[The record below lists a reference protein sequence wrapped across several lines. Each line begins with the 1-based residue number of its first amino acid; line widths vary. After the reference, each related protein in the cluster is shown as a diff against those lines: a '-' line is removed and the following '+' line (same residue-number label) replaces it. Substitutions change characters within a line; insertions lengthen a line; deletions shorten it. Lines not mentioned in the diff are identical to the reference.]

1 MFRTLFIIGVPIVTL
16 LTIFNIACII
26 LQRKSKKE
34 VESNDEIPQPDS
46 LQYDLESIRVATNNF
61 SDANKLGQGGFGFVY
76 KGTLSNGREIAVKRL
91 AKNSGQGDLQFKNE
105 VVLMAKLQ
113 HRNLVRLLGF
123 CLEGE
128 ERLLIYEFVS
138 NRSLDLFIFDEIRR
152 EQLDWRKRYNIIEGI
167 SRGLLYLHEDSRH
180 RIIHRDLKASNIL
193 VDAEMNAKISDFGI
207 ARLFTADQTQGDTSK
222 VVGTYG
228 YMSPEYLKHGN
239 FSVKSDVF
247 SFGVVL
253 LEIVSGRK
261 NSSFTNGETTEDL
274 LSYAWRNWREGTAL
288 NIVDPLLLAVSQYE
302 IMRCIHVALS
312 CVQENVSDR
321 PTMTT
326 VIVSLASYTL
336 TLPVPS
342 QPGFHH
348 NNDNSIIGQGRSA
361 AESDQ
366 SKNNSIG
373 WSNNEVSI
381 TELDAR

>member
-76 KGTLSNGREIAVKRL
+76 KGTLSNGQEIAVKRL

-138 NRSLDLFIFDEIRR
+138 KRSLDLFIFDEIRR

-261 NSSFTNGETTEDL
+261 NSCFTNGETTEDL

-312 CVQENVSDR
+312 CVQENVSER
-321 PTMTT
+321 PTMAT

>member
-76 KGTLSNGREIAVKRL
+76 KGTLSNGQEIAVKRL

-167 SRGLLYLHEDSRH
+167 SRGLLYLHKDSRH

-321 PTMTT
+321 PTMAT

-348 NNDNSIIGQGRSA
+348 DNDNSIIGQGRSA